1 MPKIFLVEG
10 ASGQYED
17 YRTWIVGA
25 RRTEAAA
32 KALAKACKLQLNQKF
47 ARLKGVGC
55 WRRDI
60 KTELDPE
67 CLVAAFEGYVKESKK
82 AKADREKNPF
92 GPFGPAWTAPTPKQ
106 RWYHGVGYSV
116 ISTFLK

>member
-32 KALAKACKLQLNQKF
+32 KALAKACKLQLDRKF
-47 ARLKGVGC
+47 GKLAGEGC
-55 WRRDI
+55 HRDL

-67 CLVAAFEGYVKESKK
+67 CTVAAFEGYVKESKLIK
-82 AKADREKNPF
+82 AARENPCCLLPPR
-92 GPFGPAWTAPTPKQ
+92 GR
-106 RWYHGVGYSV
+106 RWYHGVDYGV